1 MSKTRKDRSDIQIG
15 NLEKKHQLQS
25 GTIRNPDQSDARSD
39 KELGTLQREFG
50 AQITDEMLESKTK
63 QTKTGNKK

>member
-15 NLEKKHQLQS
+15 NLEKKHQLQP

-50 AQITDEMLESKTK
+50 AQITDEMLESEIKPTEPSD
-63 QTKTGNKK
+63 KK

>member
-15 NLEKKHQLQS
+15 NLEKKHQLQP
-25 GTIRNPDQSDARSD
+25 GAIRNPDQSDARSD
-39 KELGTLQREFG
+39 KELGTLQCEFG

-63 QTKTGNKK
+63 

>member
-15 NLEKKHQLQS
+15 NLEKKHQLQP
-25 GTIRNPDQSDARSD
+25 GAIRNPDQSDARSD

-63 QTKTGNKK
+63 